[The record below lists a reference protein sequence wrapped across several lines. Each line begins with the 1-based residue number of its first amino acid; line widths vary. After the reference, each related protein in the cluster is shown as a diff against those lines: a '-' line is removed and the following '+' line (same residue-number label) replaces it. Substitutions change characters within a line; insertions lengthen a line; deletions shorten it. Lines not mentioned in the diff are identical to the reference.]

1 MNKKLPDNGMFLGRK
16 SKIIKSNLNDL
27 EWLMKIKL
35 VFKLVVKVVEI
46 KENINFE
53 EEKIKLRYWGQ
64 KMI

>member
-1 MNKKLPDNGMFLGRK
+1 MFLGRK
-16 SKIIKSNLNDL
+16 SKIIKSNHNDL

-35 VFKLVVKVVEI
+35 VFKLVVKVVDI

-53 EEKIKLRYWGQ
+53 EEKNMLRYRGQ